1 MDLGIGGRTAAVAAA
16 SAGLGYAAAEAL
28 AAEGVRVVICSR
40 DAGRVREAAARIG
53 RGCVGVACDVSTPEG
68 GARFAHEARA
78 VLGHVDIAVLNG
90 GGPRAGGFAA
100 TGPDDYRAALDASL
114 MASVAMT
121 HAVVPAMRERGWGR
135 VVAITS
141 VSARQPIPSL
151 ILSSTARAG
160 LTAFLTTVAREV
172 AVDGVTVN
180 SVQPGSHATDRMR
193 QLHGDDPAAG
203 VAGIPAGRMGDPAD
217 FGRVVAFLCG
227 EPARYVTGVHL
238 QVDGGAYAGLQ

>member
-1 MDLGIGGRTAAVAAA
+1 MDLGIRGRTAAVAAA
-16 SAGLGYAAAEAL
+16 SAGLGYAAAAAL

-40 DAGRVREAAARIG
+40 DAGRVRDAAARIG
-53 RGCVGVACDVSTPEG
+53 ADCVGVACDVSTPEG
-68 GARFAHEARA
+68 GARFAQEARA

-90 GGPRAGGFAA
+90 GGPRPGGFAA

-121 HAVVPAMRERGWGR
+121 HAVVPHMRERGWGR

-160 LTAFLTTVAREV
+160 DRKSTRL
-172 AVDGVTVN
+172 N
-180 SVQPGSHATDRMR
+180 SSHVSESRM
-193 QLHGDDPAAG
+193 PSSA
-203 VAGIPAGRMGDPAD
+203 
-217 FGRVVAFLCG
+217 
-227 EPARYVTGVHL
+227 
-238 QVDGGAYAGLQ
+238 